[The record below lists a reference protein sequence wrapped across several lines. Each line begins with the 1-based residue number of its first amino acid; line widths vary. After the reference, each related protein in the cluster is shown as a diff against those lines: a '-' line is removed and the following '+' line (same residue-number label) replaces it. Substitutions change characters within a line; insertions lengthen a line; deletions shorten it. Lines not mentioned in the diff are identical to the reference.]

1 MVLLNFKRVTK
12 KKTYRILTALALTFV
27 LASGHAQ
34 QVSPVDFMRLNPYQ
48 MNANPATDL
57 PYQSVMS
64 LVIGNIGLDVQN
76 TTLRYDNLFE
86 FDAQNRPVILN
97 LRQFAN
103 SLKKN
108 NYLGLNANLD
118 LFTLYKR
125 FDKDLWTF
133 NWGVKVQGD
142 VKYNDGL
149 FKLLG
154 YGNSAFVGEDNPVK
168 VNMDLN
174 MMAYQEWAVGYQM
187 NVTDQLSV
195 GGRAKLLF
203 GVVDVKTDAFNAA
216 LYTDP
221 DTYALRLKEQAF
233 VKAAMPNAVYVD
245 ETGKLMG
252 NGPFSMGEL
261 FRNPGFGIDLAAE
274 YRFDEEFSAVAAIH
288 DLGFIHWGK
297 NNITMTSQLNDVG
310 QFYDNGSFLFNGL
323 DWEQIQ
329 LISSDES
336 YSEQFLDTL
345 QQYFQLEFAPLQK
358 YNTALNTNLLL
369 RGNYD
374 LDDQNRFSAQVQGCF
389 LGSGFRPALTLAY
402 CGSFYDNLN
411 VCATYTMM
419 PHSYDN
425 IGFGIS
431 AMIETCNIYLTTNNL
446 FGFFK
451 PLNTSRFN
459 AQVGIV
465 FNLFLPERRY
475 IDDSG
480 MPEYLE

>member
-1 MVLLNFKRVTK
+1 MKRV
-12 KKTYRILTALALTFV
+12 KTNNLYKILSVLALVFV
-27 LASGHAQ
+27 FASAKGQ

-64 LVIGNIGLDVQN
+64 LVVGNIGLDVQN

-86 FDAQNRPVILN
+86 FDAQNRPAILN

-174 MMAYQEWAVGYQM
+174 MMVYQEWAVGYQM

-203 GVVDVKTDAFNAA
+203 GVVDVKTDAFNAE

-221 DTYALRLKEQAF
+221 DTYALRLKEHAL

-245 ETGKLMG
+245 ESGKLKG
-252 NGPFSMGEL
+252 DGPFSMGEL
-261 FRNPGFGIDLAAE
+261 FRNPGFGIDVAAE

-336 YSEQFLDTL
+336 YREQFLDTL

-446 FGFFK
+446 FGLFK
-451 PLNTSRFN
+451 PLNTSRVN

-475 IDDSG
+475 IDESE

>member
-1 MVLLNFKRVTK
+1 MEK
-12 KKTYRILTALALTFV
+12 KKTYRILTVLALTFAF
-27 LASGHAQ
+27 ASAKAQ

-64 LVIGNIGLDVQN
+64 LVIGNIGLNVQN

-86 FDAQNRPVILN
+86 FDAQNRPSIVN

-103 SLKKN
+103 SLKEKN
-108 NYLGLNANLD
+108 FLGLNVNMD

-125 FDKDLWTF
+125 FDEALWTF

-142 VKYNDGL
+142 AKYSDGL

-154 YGNSAFVGEDNPVK
+154 YGNSSFVGEDNPVK
-168 VNMDLN
+168 VDMDLN
-174 MMAYQEWAVGYQM
+174 VMTYQEWAVGYQM
-187 NVTDQLSV
+187 NVTERLSV
-195 GGRAKLLF
+195 GGKAKLLF
-203 GVVDVKTDAFNAA
+203 GIVDVETDVFNAE

-221 DTYALRLKEQAF
+221 DTYALRLKEQAL

-245 ETGKLMG
+245 ELGKLMG

-297 NNITMTSQLNDVG
+297 NSIGMTSQLNDVG

-323 DWEQIQ
+323 DWKQMQ
-329 LISSDES
+329 RISSDEL
-336 YSEQFLDTL
+336 YREQFLDTL
-345 QQYFQLEFAPLQK
+345 QQYFQLEFSPLEK
-358 YNTALNTNLLL
+358 YNTSLNTNLLL

-374 LDDQNRFSAQVQGCF
+374 LDAHNRFSTQVQGCF
-389 LGSGFRPALTLAY
+389 LGSGFRPAFTVAY
-402 CGSFYDNLN
+402 CGSFFDKLN
-411 VCATYTMM
+411 VCATYTAM

-425 IGFGIS
+425 IGLGLS
-431 AMIETCNIYLTTNNL
+431 AMIATCNIYLTTNNL
-446 FGFFK
+446 LGFFK
-451 PLNTSRFN
+451 PMNTSGLN
-459 AQVGIV
+459 AQIGIV
-465 FNLFLPERRY
+465 FNMFLPKRRVA
-475 IDDSG
+475 D
-480 MPEYLE
+480 

>member
-1 MVLLNFKRVTK
+1 M
-12 KKTYRILTALALTFV
+12 KTNNLYKILSVLALVFAF
-27 LASGHAQ
+27 ASAKGQ

-48 MNANPATDL
+48 MNANPAADL

-64 LVIGNIGLDVQN
+64 LVIGNIGLDVEN

-86 FDAQNRPVILN
+86 FDAQNRPSIVN

-103 SLKKN
+103 SLKEN
-108 NYLGLNANLD
+108 NFLGVQANWD

-125 FDKDLWTF
+125 FNKDLWTF

-142 VKYNDGL
+142 LKYSDGL

-174 MMAYQEWAVGYQM
+174 LIAYQEWAIGYQM
-187 NVTDQLSV
+187 NVTEQLSV
-195 GGRAKLLF
+195 GGKAKLLF
-203 GVVDVKTDAFNAA
+203 GVVDVKTDVFNAE

-221 DTYALRLKEQAF
+221 DTYALRLKEHAL
-233 VKAAMPNAVYVD
+233 VKAAMPNAVYID

-274 YRFDEEFSAVAAIH
+274 YHYDEEFSVVAAIQ

-310 QFYDNGSFLFNGL
+310 QFYDNGSFLFSGL

-336 YSEQFLDTL
+336 YREQFLDTL
-345 QQYFQLEFAPLQK
+345 RQYFQLEFSPLEK
-358 YNTALNTNLLL
+358 YNTDLNTNFLL

-389 LGSGFRPALTLAY
+389 LGSGFRPALTVAY

-446 FGFFK
+446 FGLFK
-451 PLNTSRFN
+451 PMNASRFN

-465 FNLFLPERRY
+465 FNLFLPERCY
-475 IDDSG
+475 IDESG

>member
-1 MVLLNFKRVTK
+1 MKRV
-12 KKTYRILTALALTFV
+12 KTNNLYKILSVLALVFAF
-27 LASGHAQ
+27 ASAKGQ

-48 MNANPATDL
+48 MNANPAADL

-64 LVIGNIGLDVQN
+64 LVIGNIGLDVEN

-86 FDAQNRPVILN
+86 FDAQNRPSIVN

-103 SLKKN
+103 SLKEN
-108 NYLGLNANLD
+108 NFLGVQANWD

-142 VKYNDGL
+142 LKYSDGL

-203 GVVDVKTDAFNAA
+203 GVVDVKTDAFNAE

-221 DTYALRLKEQAF
+221 DTYALRLKEHAL
-233 VKAAMPNAVYVD
+233 VKAAMPNAVYID

-274 YRFDEEFSAVAAIH
+274 YHYDEEFSVVAAIQ

-310 QFYDNGSFLFNGL
+310 QFYDNGSFLFSGL
-323 DWEQIQ
+323 DWKQIQ

-336 YSEQFLDTL
+336 YREQFLDTL
-345 QQYFQLEFAPLQK
+345 RQYFQLEFSPLEK
-358 YNTALNTNLLL
+358 YNTDLNTNFLL

-389 LGSGFRPALTLAY
+389 LGSGFRPALTVAY

-446 FGFFK
+446 FGLFK
-451 PLNTSRFN
+451 PMNASRFN

-475 IDDSG
+475 I
-480 MPEYLE
+480 E

>member
-1 MVLLNFKRVTK
+1 MK
-12 KKTYRILTALALTFV
+12 KNNTYRFLTALALTFV
-27 LASGHAQ
+27 LASVYAQ

-48 MNANPATDL
+48 MDANPATDL

-64 LVIGNIGLDVQN
+64 LVIGNNSLDVQN
-76 TTLRYDNLFE
+76 TTFRYDNLFD
-86 FDAQNRPVILN
+86 FDAQGRPATIN
-97 LRQFAN
+97 LKQLSN
-103 SLKKN
+103 SLRMN
-108 NYLGLNANLD
+108 NYLGLNAKLD
-118 LFTLYKR
+118 LFTMYKR
-125 FDKDLWTF
+125 FAKSMWSF

-142 VKYNDGL
+142 AKYSDGL
-149 FKLLG
+149 FKLIG

-168 VNMDLN
+168 VNLDLN
-174 MMAYQEWAVGYQM
+174 MMAYQEWAIGCQM
-187 NVTDQLSV
+187 NVTEQLSV

-203 GVVDVKTDAFNAA
+203 GVMDVKTDVFNAE

-221 DTYALRLKEQAF
+221 DTYALRLKEHAF
-233 VKAAMPNAVYVD
+233 VKVAMPNAVYVD

-252 NGPFSMGEL
+252 NGPFSLGEL

-274 YRFDEEFSAVAAIH
+274 YRFDEEFSAVVAIH

-310 QFYDNGSFLFNGL
+310 QFYDNGSFIFSGL

-329 LISSDES
+329 QISSDES
-336 YSEQFLDTL
+336 YREQFLDTL
-345 QQYFQLEFAPLQK
+345 RQYFLLEFSPLQR

-431 AMIETCNIYLTTNNL
+431 AMIEACNIYLTTNNL
-446 FGFFK
+446 IGLFK
-451 PLNTSRFN
+451 PLNASTFN
-459 AQVGIV
+459 ASVGVV
-465 FNLFLPERRY
+465 FNLFQPGRRY
-475 IDDSG
+475 VDESG
-480 MPEYLE
+480 IPKYLE

>member
-1 MVLLNFKRVTK
+1 MKRVKTK
-12 KKTYRILTALALTFV
+12 KLYRILSVLALVFAF
-27 LASGHAQ
+27 ASTKGQ

-86 FDAQNRPVILN
+86 FDAQGRPAILN

-203 GVVDVKTDAFNAA
+203 GVVDVKTDAFNAE
-216 LYTDP
+216 LYTDL

-336 YSEQFLDTL
+336 YREQFLDTL

-402 CGSFYDNLN
+402 CGSFYNNLN

-475 IDDSG
+475 IDESG

>member
-1 MVLLNFKRVTK
+1 MKRVKTK
-12 KKTYRILTALALTFV
+12 KLYKILSVLALV
-27 LASGHAQ
+27 LAFASAKGQ

-86 FDAQNRPVILN
+86 FDAQNRPAILN

-108 NYLGLNANLD
+108 NYLGLNVNLD

-203 GVVDVKTDAFNAA
+203 GVVDVKTDAFNAE

-310 QFYDNGSFLFNGL
+310 QFYDNGSFLFGGL

-336 YSEQFLDTL
+336 YREQFLDTL

-465 FNLFLPERRY
+465 FNLFLPERHY
-475 IDDSG
+475 IDESG

>member
-1 MVLLNFKRVTK
+1 MKRV
-12 KKTYRILTALALTFV
+12 KTNNLYKILSVLALVFAF
-27 LASGHAQ
+27 ASAKGQ

-48 MNANPATDL
+48 MNANPAADL

-64 LVIGNIGLDVQN
+64 LVIGNIGLDVEN

-86 FDAQNRPVILN
+86 FDAQNRPSIVN

-103 SLKKN
+103 SLKEN
-108 NYLGLNANLD
+108 NFLGVQANWD

-125 FDKDLWTF
+125 FNKDLWTF

-142 VKYNDGL
+142 LKYSDGL

-174 MMAYQEWAVGYQM
+174 LIAYQEWAIGYQM
-187 NVTDQLSV
+187 NVTEQLSV
-195 GGRAKLLF
+195 GGKAKLLF
-203 GVVDVKTDAFNAA
+203 GVVDVKTDVFNAE

-221 DTYALRLKEQAF
+221 DTYALRLKEHAL
-233 VKAAMPNAVYVD
+233 VKAAMPNAVYID

-261 FRNPGFGIDLAAE
+261 FRNHGFGIDLAAE
-274 YRFDEEFSAVAAIH
+274 YHYDEEFSVVAAIQ

-310 QFYDNGSFLFNGL
+310 QFYDNGSFLFSGL

-336 YSEQFLDTL
+336 YREQFLDTL
-345 QQYFQLEFAPLQK
+345 RQYFQLEFSPLEK
-358 YNTALNTNLLL
+358 YNTDLNTNFLL

-389 LGSGFRPALTLAY
+389 LGSGFRPALTVAY

-446 FGFFK
+446 FGLFK
-451 PLNTSRFN
+451 PMNASRFN

-475 IDDSG
+475 IDESG

>member
-1 MVLLNFKRVTK
+1 MEK
-12 KKTYRILTALALTFV
+12 KKTYRILIFLALAFTF
-27 LASGHAQ
+27 ASTNAQ

-48 MNANPATDL
+48 MNVNPATDL

-64 LVIGNIGLDVQN
+64 LVIGNIGLNVQN
-76 TTLRYDNLFE
+76 TTLHYDNLFE
-86 FDAQNRPVILN
+86 FDAQNRPSIVN
-97 LRQFAN
+97 LRQFTN
-103 SLKKN
+103 SLKEN
-108 NYLGLNANLD
+108 NYFGLNVNWD

-133 NWGVKVQGD
+133 NWGIKVHGD
-142 VKYNDGL
+142 AKYSDGL

-154 YGNSAFVGEDNPVK
+154 YGNGAFVGESNPIK
-168 VNMDLN
+168 INMDLN
-174 MMAYQEWAVGYQM
+174 VMAYQELAVGYQM
-187 NVTDQLSV
+187 NVTKQLSV
-195 GGRAKLLF
+195 GGKAKLLF
-203 GVVDVKTDAFNAA
+203 GVVDVKTDACNAE
-216 LYTDP
+216 LYTDA
-221 DTYALRLKEQAF
+221 DTYALRLKEN
-233 VKAAMPNAVYVD
+233 VLMKAAMPNAVYVD
-245 ETGKLMG
+245 ESGKLMG

-261 FRNPGFGIDLAAE
+261 FRNPGFGVDLAAE
-274 YRFDEEFSAVAAIH
+274 YRFDEKFSAVAAVH

-297 NNITMTSQLNDVG
+297 NNIILTSQLNDVG
-310 QFYDNGSFLFNGL
+310 QFYDNESFLFSGL

-329 LISSDES
+329 LISSDEL
-336 YSEQFLDTL
+336 YREQFLDTL
-345 QQYFQLEFAPLQK
+345 QQYFQLEFAPLEK

-374 LDDQNRFSAQVQGCF
+374 FDAHNCFSAQVQGCF

-411 VCATYTMM
+411 VCATYTAM
-419 PHSYDN
+419 PYSYDN

-446 FGFFK
+446 FGVFK
-451 PLNTSRFN
+451 PLNTSAFN

-465 FNLFLPERRY
+465 FNLFLPERHY
-475 IDDSG
+475 VDESD

>member
-1 MVLLNFKRVTK
+1 MKRVKTK
-12 KKTYRILTALALTFV
+12 KLYRILSVLALVFAF
-27 LASGHAQ
+27 ASAKGQ
-34 QVSPVDFMRLNPYQ
+34 QVSPVDFMRFNPYQ

-64 LVIGNIGLDVQN
+64 LVVGNIGLDVQN
-76 TTLRYDNLFE
+76 TTLHYDNLFE
-86 FDAQNRPVILN
+86 FDAQGRPAILN

-108 NYLGLNANLD
+108 NFLGLNANLD

-125 FDKDLWTF
+125 FDKNLWTF

-187 NVTDQLSV
+187 NVTDKLSV

-203 GVVDVKTDAFNAA
+203 GVVDVKTDAFNAE

-221 DTYALRLKEQAF
+221 DTYALRLKEHAL
-233 VKAAMPNAVYVD
+233 VKASMPNAVYVD
-245 ETGKLMG
+245 ESGKLMG

-336 YSEQFLDTL
+336 YREQFLDTL
-345 QQYFQLEFAPLQK
+345 RQYFQLELAPLEK
-358 YNTALNTNLLL
+358 YNTSLNTNLLL

-374 LDDQNRFSAQVQGCF
+374 LDDQNRLSAQVQGCF

-446 FGFFK
+446 FGLFK
-451 PLNTSRFN
+451 PMNTSRFN
-459 AQVGIV
+459 AHVGIV

-475 IDDSG
+475 IDESG
-480 MPEYLE
+480 VPEYLE

>member
-1 MVLLNFKRVTK
+1 M
-12 KKTYRILTALALTFV
+12 KTNNLYKILSVLALVFAF
-27 LASGHAQ
+27 ASAKGQ

-48 MNANPATDL
+48 MNANPAADL

-64 LVIGNIGLDVQN
+64 LVIGNIGLDVEN

-86 FDAQNRPVILN
+86 FDAQNRPSIVN

-103 SLKKN
+103 SLKEN
-108 NYLGLNANLD
+108 NFLGVQANWD

-125 FDKDLWTF
+125 FNKDLWTF

-142 VKYNDGL
+142 LKYSDGL

-174 MMAYQEWAVGYQM
+174 LMAYQEWAIGYQM
-187 NVTDQLSV
+187 NVTEQLSV
-195 GGRAKLLF
+195 GGKAKLLF
-203 GVVDVKTDAFNAA
+203 GVVDVKTDVFNAE

-221 DTYALRLKEQAF
+221 DTYALRLKEHAL
-233 VKAAMPNAVYVD
+233 VKAAMPNAVYID

-274 YRFDEEFSAVAAIH
+274 YHYDEEFSVVAAIQ

-310 QFYDNGSFLFNGL
+310 QFYDNGSFLFSGL

-336 YSEQFLDTL
+336 YREQFLDTL
-345 QQYFQLEFAPLQK
+345 RQYFQLEFSPLEK
-358 YNTALNTNLLL
+358 YNTDLNTNFLL

-389 LGSGFRPALTLAY
+389 LGSGFRPALTVAY

-446 FGFFK
+446 FGLFK
-451 PLNTSRFN
+451 PMNASRFN

-465 FNLFLPERRY
+465 FNLFLPERCY
-475 IDDSG
+475 IDESG

>member
-1 MVLLNFKRVTK
+1 MKRV
-12 KKTYRILTALALTFV
+12 KTNNLYKILSVLALVFAFAT
-27 LASGHAQ
+27 AKGQ

-64 LVIGNIGLDVQN
+64 LVVGNIGLDVQN

-86 FDAQNRPVILN
+86 FDAQNRPAILN

-108 NYLGLNANLD
+108 NYLGLNVNLD

-168 VNMDLN
+168 VNVDLN

-203 GVVDVKTDAFNAA
+203 GVVDVKTDAFNAE

-411 VCATYTMM
+411 VCATYTMA

-475 IDDSG
+475 IDEPG